1 VFRRAGL
8 LAIALVSVALGI
20 IAVRLATVGAI
31 GPFEVGG
38 RAPAEGPVLPG
49 ARGKVAFIRGGDLWT
64 YDLERGEARRLT
76 TTGGAAMPRWS
87 GSGSWLSF
95 AREGQLW
102 VVRADGAGLAPVPGG
117 DQPESARWAHRGAQL
132 AYSSRDGSLSIFAPG
147 SGAPGRRVLLSAGSA
162 TGPRLAWSPDDT
174 QLLYERHE
182 SVTDQTGNESIW
194 TVPATGRSPQP
205 VFVASGDF
213 SLVACCW
220 SGTGSYLFFW
230 QGPRSAS
237 IAADGLPLM
246 VARFPSSQPAVAVP
260 AVLLHASLIAT
271 APGSDAIAVVAGA
284 GRDLTAG
291 KHLIAVLPLAAP
303 GGATIVRTIALQ
315 DDPGRAPAWP
325 AWAPQA
331 AAIAYS
337 DGPSLTAAGGDLA
350 ASLASRRIWLAQP
363 DGSQRHPLLPD
374 ATVPSGV
381 SDERP
386 LWARD
391 GRTLVFARRLQPE
404 AAARASGPGAASAG
418 QPAPEVEL
426 WVALADGSSARRVA
440 GGLLDPG
447 LGDHGYVDWADVFD
461 YYQG

>member
-1 VFRRAGL
+1 M
-8 LAIALVSVALGI
+8 LVAVALGI
-20 IAVRLATVGAI
+20 IGVRLATVGAI
-31 GPFEVGG
+31 GPFELGG
-38 RAPAEGPVLPG
+38 RPLSEGPVLAG
-49 ARGKVAFIRGGDLWT
+49 ARGKVAFIRDGDLWT
-64 YDLERGEARRLT
+64 YDLERGETRRLT
-76 TTGGAAMPRWS
+76 TAGGASMPRWS
-87 GSGSWLSF
+87 GSGGWLSF
-95 AREGQLW
+95 AREGRLW

-132 AYSSRDGSLSIFAPG
+132 AYSSSDGSLSVFSPG
-147 SGAPGRRVLLSAGSA
+147 SGAPGRRMLVAAGSA
-162 TGPRLAWSPDDT
+162 AGPHLAWSADDT

-182 SVTDQTGNESIW
+182 SVTDQTSNEGIW

-213 SLVACCW
+213 SLTACCW

-246 VARFPSSQPAVAVP
+246 VARAPSSQPAIAAP
-260 AVLLHASLIAT
+260 AVLLHAGLIAG

-291 KHLIAVLPLAAP
+291 KRLIALLPLPAP
-303 GGATIVRTIALQ
+303 GGATTVRTIALE
-315 DDPGRAPAWP
+315 DDPDRAPAWP

-337 DGPSLTAAGGDLA
+337 DGPSLTAAGGDVA
-350 ASLASRRIWLAQP
+350 ASLANRRIWLAQP
-363 DGSQRHPLLPD
+363 DGGQRHPLLPD
-374 ATVPSGV
+374 ATVPSGI

-391 GRTLVFARRLQPE
+391 GRTLVFVRRLQPE
-404 AAARASGPGAASAG
+404 AAARAGPARPGAAG

-426 WVALADGSSARRVA
+426 WVAQADGSSAHRIA
-440 GGLLDPG
+440 GGILDPG